1 MTPPARRGLDSTIHA
16 TFAWILERLPSGWG
30 DRVREAT
37 GNRFGIASQI
47 WVGLGGSVSLTLVA
61 SLLALGLMTIVNASN
76 REVADTYMPGMIAA
90 FDVARSSSELV
101 RASPRLIA
109 ADTPEDLALVDV
121 DVARE
126 ERFLRTRMGE
136 MAGAGLEGELQD
148 SIVRLASSLVESID
162 LIRESM
168 ARRMN
173 YRARVRGLERQVQE
187 VTLGTELLLV
197 TAIDDQGFF
206 METGFRE
213 LDEPPAPVSVRNAP
227 SELDQLRGL
236 LNYQATQNE
245 VSVLIQRALAQDDAG
260 LLQTNRERVTA
271 AMSDLE
277 DALGDLRPETAARL
291 NASFQALDDLYS
303 AANGIYTIRT
313 LELAELAE
321 SEEYLALN
329 EATTNGLLALVQPL
343 VENAETSTREAGD
356 RSAILLRIG
365 WWTILAV
372 NILAVLAAVFGG
384 WKFFGER
391 LLVRLRHLSDVMRRM
406 SRGELEAKLEI
417 EGNDEVTDMAG
428 ALEVFRQHAIEVQ
441 RLNLVEA
448 LATEVQQKNA
458 ELETTL
464 DELRRTQEQ
473 VVTQEKLA
481 SLGALTAGVAH
492 EIRNPLN
499 FVNNFAAL
507 SVELIDELREELGF
521 EKEKE
526 NGGGAEELATAADA
540 ELTEI
545 VNEILGDLQLN
556 ISKVREHG
564 DRANRIV
571 DGMLAHSRDEAGQIE
586 SVDVNLLVDEYTKL
600 AYHGMRGTDAT
611 FNVAITR
618 QLDPDA
624 GQVDGIARDLSRVVL
639 NLVTNACQATQ
650 LRANAD
656 GAGYSPTLLVST
668 EGLPESVRIKV
679 RDNGT
684 GIPES
689 IVRKIFDPFFTTKAG
704 TQGTGL
710 GLSIS
715 HEIVREHGG
724 RLVVDSEEGEFTE
737 FTLILPR
744 TKRESSARAPVEEG

>member
-1 MTPPARRGLDSTIHA
+1 MTPPVQEGLDTRIHSTFEWVLA
-16 TFAWILERLPSGWG
+16 KLPSRWG
-30 DRVREAT
+30 DKIRAAT

-47 WVGLGGSVSLTLVA
+47 WVGLGGGVTLTLVA
-61 SLLALGLMTIVNASN
+61 SLLALGLMTIVNASQ
-76 REVADTYMPGMIAA
+76 REVTGTYMPGMIAA

-109 ADTPEDLALVDV
+109 ADTPEDLELVDL

-126 ERFLRTRMGE
+126 EEFLRTRIGE
-136 MAGAGLEGELQD
+136 MTGAGLEGEQQD
-148 SIVRLASSLVESID
+148 SVVRLASTLVESID
-162 LIRESM
+162 LIRESV

-173 YRARVRGLERQVQE
+173 YRAQVSELEREVLE

-197 TAIDDQGFF
+197 IEIDDQEFF
-206 METGFRE
+206 METGLRE
-213 LDEPPAPVSVRNAP
+213 LTDQPAPISARNAP
-227 SELDQLRGL
+227 AELDQYRGL

-245 VSVLIQRALAQDDAG
+245 VSVLIQRALTQDDPG

-271 AMSDLE
+271 AMGDLE
-277 DALGDLRPETAARL
+277 DALDDLQPATTELFRP
-291 NASFQALDDLYS
+291 SFQALGDLYS
-303 AANGIYTIRT
+303 AADGIFTIRT

-329 EATTNGLLALVQPL
+329 EAITNDLLALVQPL
-343 VENAETSTREAGD
+343 VENAEISTQEAAD
-356 RSAILLRIG
+356 RSATLLQIG

-372 NILAVLAAVFGG
+372 NVLAVLAAVFGG

-417 EGNDEVTDMAG
+417 AGNDEVTDMAG

-448 LATEVQQKNA
+448 LATEVQDKNA
-458 ELETTL
+458 ELESTL

-473 VVTQEKLA
+473 VITQEKLA

-507 SVELIDELREELGF
+507 SVELIDELREELGL
-521 EKEKE
+521 EDESSS
-526 NGGGAEELATAADA
+526 NGDGSGPLTAAGDE

-545 VNEILGDLQLN
+545 VDEILGDLQLN
-556 ISKVREHG
+556 ISKVKEHG

-586 SVDVNLLVDEYTKL
+586 SIDINLLVEEYTKL

-611 FNVAITR
+611 FNVTITR
-618 QLDPDA
+618 ELDPDA
-624 GQVDGIARDLSRVVL
+624 GRVDGIARDLSRVIL
-639 NLVTNACQATQ
+639 NIVTNACQATQ
-650 LRANAD
+650 MRGKAE
-656 GAGYSPTLLVST
+656 GRGYSPTLLVST
-668 EGLPESVRIKV
+668 EGQGDAVRIRI

-684 GIPES
+684 GMPES
-689 IVRKIFDPFFTTKAG
+689 VVRKIFDPFFTTKSG

-715 HEIVREHGG
+715 HEIVREHEGQ
-724 RLVVDSEEGEFTE
+724 LAVDTKDGEYTE
-737 FTLILPR
+737 FSIVLPR
-744 TKRESSARAPVEEG
+744 AKAK

>member
-1 MTPPARRGLDSTIHA
+1 MTPPVQEGLDSRIHA
-16 TFAWILERLPSGWG
+16 TFEWILAKLPSRWG
-30 DRVREAT
+30 DKIREAT

-47 WVGLGGSVSLTLVA
+47 WVGLGGGVTLTLVA
-61 SLLALGLMTIVNASN
+61 SVLALGLMTIVNASQ
-76 REVADTYMPGMIAA
+76 RDVTGTYMPGMIAA
-90 FDVARSSSELV
+90 FDVAQSSSELV

-109 ADTPEDLALVDV
+109 ADTPEDLELVDL

-126 ERFLRTRMGE
+126 EEFLLTRIGQMT
-136 MAGAGLEGELQD
+136 GAGLDGALQD
-148 SIVRLASSLVESID
+148 SVVRLVSGLVESID
-162 LIRESM
+162 LIRESA
-168 ARRMN
+168 ARRMT
-173 YRARVRGLERQVQE
+173 YRAQVSELERE
-187 VTLGTELLLV
+187 VLEITLATELLLV
-197 TAIDDQGFF
+197 TEIDDQEFF
-206 METGFRE
+206 METGLRE
-213 LDEPPAPVSVRNAP
+213 LTDQPAPIPARNTPA
-227 SELDQLRGL
+227 EVDQYREL

-245 VSVLIQRALAQDDAG
+245 VSVLIQRALTQDDPG

-271 AMSDLE
+271 AMGDLE
-277 DALGDLRPETAARL
+277 AALGDLRPVTAAL
-291 NASFQALDDLYS
+291 FNPSFQALGDLYS

-329 EATTNGLLALVQPL
+329 EATTNDLAALVQPL
-343 VENAETSTREAGD
+343 VENAEISTREAAD
-356 RSAILLRIG
+356 RSAALLQIG

-372 NILAVLAAVFGG
+372 NVLAVLAAVFGG

-417 EGNDEVTDMAG
+417 AGNDEVTDMAG

-448 LATEVQQKNA
+448 LATEVQDKNA
-458 ELETTL
+458 ELESTL

-473 VVTQEKLA
+473 VITQEKLA

-507 SVELIDELREELGF
+507 SVELIDELREELGL
-521 EKEKE
+521 EEQSS
-526 NGGGAEELATAADA
+526 NGDGAGPLAAAGDEELS
-540 ELTEI
+540 EI
-545 VNEILGDLQLN
+545 VDEILGDLQLN
-556 ISKVREHG
+556 ISKVKEHG

-586 SVDVNLLVDEYTKL
+586 SIDINLLVEEYTKL

-611 FNVAITR
+611 FNVTINR
-618 QLDPDA
+618 ELDPDA
-624 GQVDGIARDLSRVVL
+624 GRVDGIARDLSRVIL
-639 NLVTNACQATQ
+639 NIVTNACQATQ
-650 LRANAD
+650 MRGKAE
-656 GAGYSPTLLVST
+656 GRGYSPTLLVST
-668 EGLPESVRIKV
+668 EGQGDAVRIRI

-684 GIPES
+684 GMPES
-689 IVRKIFDPFFTTKAG
+689 VVRKIFDPFFTTKSG

-715 HEIVREHGG
+715 HEIIREHNGQ
-724 RLVVDSEEGEFTE
+724 LAVDTREGEYTE
-737 FTLILPR
+737 FSIVLPR
-744 TKRESSARAPVEEG
+744 AKAK

>member
-1 MTPPARRGLDSTIHA
+1 MTPPIQEGLDSRIHS
-16 TFAWILERLPSGWG
+16 TFEWVLAKLPSGWG
-30 DRVREAT
+30 ARVRQAT

-47 WVGLGGSVSLTLVA
+47 WVGLGGGVSLTLVA
-61 SLLALGLMTIVNASN
+61 SVLALGLMTIVNASQRN
-76 REVADTYMPGMIAA
+76 VTGTYMPGMIAA
-90 FDVARSSSELV
+90 FDVAQSSSELV

-109 ADTPEDLALVDV
+109 ADTPEDLVLVDF

-126 ERFLRTRMGE
+126 EEFLLTRIGQMT
-136 MAGAGLEGELQD
+136 GAGLEGALQD
-148 SIVRLASSLVESID
+148 SVVRLVSGLVESID
-162 LIRESM
+162 LIRESA
-168 ARRMN
+168 ARRMT
-173 YRARVRGLERQVQE
+173 YRAQVSELEREVLE

-197 TAIDDQGFF
+197 TEIDDQEFF
-206 METGFRE
+206 METGLRE
-213 LDEPPAPVSVRNAP
+213 LTDQPAPISARNTP
-227 SELDQLRGL
+227 GELDQYRGL

-245 VSVLIQRALAQDDAG
+245 VSVLIQRALTQDDPG

-271 AMSDLE
+271 AMGDLE
-277 DALGDLRPETAARL
+277 AALGDLRPATAAL
-291 NASFQALDDLYS
+291 FNPSFQALGDLYS

-329 EATTNGLLALVQPL
+329 EVTTNDLAALVQPL
-343 VENAETSTREAGD
+343 VENAEISTREAAD
-356 RSAILLRIG
+356 RSAALLQIG

-372 NILAVLAAVFGG
+372 NVLAVLAAVFGG

-417 EGNDEVTDMAG
+417 AGNDEVTDMAG

-448 LATEVQQKNA
+448 LATEVQDKNA
-458 ELETTL
+458 ELESTL

-473 VVTQEKLA
+473 VITQEKLA

-507 SVELIDELREELGF
+507 SVELIDELREELGL
-521 EKEKE
+521 EEQSG
-526 NGGGAEELATAADA
+526 NGDGAGPLAAAGDEELN
-540 ELTEI
+540 EI
-545 VNEILGDLQLN
+545 VDEILGDLQLN
-556 ISKVREHG
+556 ISKVKEHG

-586 SVDVNLLVDEYTKL
+586 SIDINLLVEEYTKL

-611 FNVAITR
+611 FNVTINR
-618 QLDPDA
+618 EMDPDA
-624 GQVDGIARDLSRVVL
+624 GRVDGIARDLSRVIL
-639 NLVTNACQATQ
+639 NIVTNACQATQ
-650 LRANAD
+650 MRGKAE
-656 GAGYSPTLLVST
+656 GRGYSPTLRVST
-668 EGLPESVRIKV
+668 EGRGDTVCIKV

-684 GIPES
+684 GMPES
-689 IVRKIFDPFFTTKAG
+689 VVRKIFDPFFTTKSG

-715 HEIVREHGG
+715 HEIVREHEGQ
-724 RLVVDSEEGEFTE
+724 LAVDTEEGEFTE
-737 FTLILPR
+737 FTIVLPR
-744 TKRESSARAPVEEG
+744 VKGK

>member
-1 MTPPARRGLDSTIHA
+1 MTPPVQEGLDSRIHSIFEWVLA
-16 TFAWILERLPSGWG
+16 KLPSRWG
-30 DRVREAT
+30 VKLREAT

-47 WVGLGGSVSLTLVA
+47 WVGLGGGVSLTLVA
-61 SLLALGLMTIVNASN
+61 SLLALGLMTIVNASQ
-76 REVADTYMPGMIAA
+76 REVTGTYMPGMIAA

-109 ADTPEDLALVDV
+109 ADTPEDLALVEADV
-121 DVARE
+121 MRE
-126 ERFLRTRMGE
+126 EEFLLTRLGE
-136 MAGAGLEGELQD
+136 MTGAGIEGELQD
-148 SIVRLASSLVESID
+148 SVVRMASTLVESID
-162 LIRESM
+162 LIRESVS
-168 ARRMN
+168 RRMN
-173 YRARVRGLERQVQE
+173 YRAQVSDLEREVQE
-187 VTLGTELLLV
+187 ATLGAELLLV
-197 TAIDDQGFF
+197 AEIDDQEFF
-206 METGFRE
+206 MATGLRE
-213 LDEPPAPVSVRNAP
+213 LTDQPAPVSARNAP
-227 SELDQLRGL
+227 TELDHYRGL
-236 LNYQATQNE
+236 LGYQSTQNE
-245 VSVLIQRALAQDDAG
+245 VSLLIQRALTQDDPG

-271 AMSDLE
+271 AMSGLE
-277 DALGDLRPETAARL
+277 AALDELNPETAALFRP
-291 NASFQALDDLYS
+291 SFQALGDLYS
-303 AANGIYTIRT
+303 AANGIFTIRT

-329 EATTNGLLALVQPL
+329 EATTNDLNALVQPL
-343 VENAETSTREAGD
+343 VENAEVSTQEAAD
-356 RSAILLRIG
+356 RSATLLQIG

-372 NILAVLAAVFGG
+372 NVLAVLAAVFGG

-417 EGNDEVTDMAG
+417 AGNDEVTDMAG

-448 LATEVQQKNA
+448 LATEVQDKNA
-458 ELETTL
+458 ELESTL

-473 VVTQEKLA
+473 VITQEKLA

-507 SVELIDELREELGF
+507 SVELIDELREELGM
-521 EKEKE
+521 EGESG
-526 NGGGAEELATAADA
+526 NGDGARPLAAAGDE

-545 VNEILGDLQLN
+545 VDEILGDLQLN
-556 ISKVREHG
+556 ISKVKEHG

-586 SVDVNLLVDEYTKL
+586 SIDINLLVEEYTKL

-611 FNVAITR
+611 FNVTITR
-618 QLDPDA
+618 ELDPEA
-624 GQVDGIARDLSRVVL
+624 GRVDGIARDLSRVIL
-639 NLVTNACQATQ
+639 NIVTNACQATQ
-650 LRANAD
+650 MRGKAE
-656 GAGYSPTLLVST
+656 GRGYSPTLMVST
-668 EGLPESVRIKV
+668 EGRSDTVCIKV

-684 GIPES
+684 GMPES
-689 IVRKIFDPFFTTKAG
+689 VVRKIFDPFFTTKSG

-715 HEIVREHGG
+715 HEIVREHAGQ
-724 RLVVDSEEGEFTE
+724 LAVETEEGEFTE
-737 FTLILPR
+737 FTIILPR
-744 TKRESSARAPVEEG
+744 VKGR

>member
-1 MTPPARRGLDSTIHA
+1 MTPPVQEGLDSKIHS
-16 TFAWILERLPSGWG
+16 TFEWVLEKLPSGWG
-30 DRVREAT
+30 AKVREAT

-47 WVGLGGSVSLTLVA
+47 WVGLGGGVSLTLVA
-61 SLLALGLMTIVNASN
+61 SVLALGLMTIVNASQRN
-76 REVADTYMPGMIAA
+76 VTGTYMPGMIAA
-90 FDVARSSSELV
+90 FDVAQSSSELV

-109 ADTPEDLALVDV
+109 ADTPEDLELVDL

-126 ERFLRTRMGE
+126 EEFLLTRIGQMT
-136 MAGAGLEGELQD
+136 GAGLEGALQD
-148 SIVRLASSLVESID
+148 SVVRLVSGLVESID
-162 LIRESM
+162 LIRESA
-168 ARRMN
+168 ARRMT
-173 YRARVRGLERQVQE
+173 YRAQVSELERE
-187 VTLGTELLLV
+187 VLEITLGTELLLV
-197 TAIDDQGFF
+197 TEIDDQEFF
-206 METGFRE
+206 METGLRE
-213 LDEPPAPVSVRNAP
+213 LTDQPAPISARNTP
-227 SELDQLRGL
+227 DELDQYRGL

-245 VSVLIQRALAQDDAG
+245 VSVLIQRALTQDDPG

-271 AMSDLE
+271 AMGDLE
-277 DALGDLRPETAARL
+277 AALGDLRPATAAL
-291 NASFQALDDLYS
+291 FNPSFLALGDLYS

-329 EATTNGLLALVQPL
+329 EATTNDLAALVQPL
-343 VENAETSTREAGD
+343 VENAEISTQEAAD
-356 RSAILLRIG
+356 RSATLLQVG

-372 NILAVLAAVFGG
+372 NVLAVLAAVFGG

-417 EGNDEVTDMAG
+417 AGNDEVTDMAG

-448 LATEVQQKNA
+448 LATEVQDKNA
-458 ELETTL
+458 ELESTL

-473 VVTQEKLA
+473 VITQEKLA

-507 SVELIDELREELGF
+507 SVELIDELREELGM
-521 EKEKE
+521 EGESG
-526 NGGGAEELATAADA
+526 NGDGAGPLAAAGDE

-545 VNEILGDLQLN
+545 VDEILGDLQLN
-556 ISKVREHG
+556 ISKVKEHG

-586 SVDVNLLVDEYTKL
+586 SIDINLLVEEYTKL

-611 FNVAITR
+611 FNVTINR
-618 QLDPDA
+618 ELDPDA
-624 GQVDGIARDLSRVVL
+624 GRVDGIARDLSRVIL
-639 NLVTNACQATQ
+639 NIVTNACQATQ
-650 LRANAD
+650 MRGKAE
-656 GAGYSPTLLVST
+656 GRGYSPTLLVST
-668 EGLPESVRIKV
+668 EGRGDTVCIKV

-684 GIPES
+684 GMPES
-689 IVRKIFDPFFTTKAG
+689 VVRKIFDPFFTTKSG

-715 HEIVREHGG
+715 HEIVREHEGQ
-724 RLVVDSEEGEFTE
+724 LAVDTEEGEFTE
-737 FTLILPR
+737 FTIILPR
-744 TKRESSARAPVEEG
+744 VKGK

>member
-1 MTPPARRGLDSTIHA
+1 MTPPVQEGLDSRIHS
-16 TFAWILERLPSGWG
+16 TFEWVLAKLPSRWG
-30 DRVREAT
+30 VKLREAT

-47 WVGLGGSVSLTLVA
+47 WVGLGGGVSLTLVA
-61 SLLALGLMTIVNASN
+61 SLLALGLMTIVNASQ
-76 REVADTYMPGMIAA
+76 REVTGTYMPGMIAA

-109 ADTPEDLALVDV
+109 ADTPEDLALVEADV
-121 DVARE
+121 MRE
-126 ERFLRTRMGE
+126 EEFLLTRLGE
-136 MAGAGLEGELQD
+136 MTGTGMQGTLQD
-148 SIVRLASSLVESID
+148 SVVVLASNLVGSID
-162 LIRESM
+162 LIRESV
-168 ARRMN
+168 ARRLT
-173 YRARVRGLERQVQE
+173 YRARVGDLERE
-187 VTLGTELLLV
+187 VLELTLGAELLLV
-197 TAIDDQGFF
+197 AAIDDQDFF
-206 METGFRE
+206 MATGLRE
-213 LDEPPAPVSVRNAP
+213 LTDQPAPTSARNAP
-227 SELDQLRGL
+227 EQLDQYRGL
-236 LNYQATQNE
+236 LNYQTNQNE
-245 VSVLIQRALAQDDAG
+245 VALLIQRALTQDDPG

-271 AMSDLE
+271 AMGNLQSDL
-277 DALGDLRPETAARL
+277 DDLLPATATLLRPSFERL
-291 NASFQALDDLYS
+291 GELYS
-303 AANGIYTIRT
+303 AASGIYTIRT

-329 EATTNGLLALVQPL
+329 EATTNDLAALVQPL
-343 VENAETSTREAGD
+343 VENAEISTREAAD
-356 RSAILLRIG
+356 RSATLLQIG

-372 NILAVLAAVFGG
+372 NVLAVLAAVFGG

-417 EGNDEVTDMAG
+417 AGNDEVTDMAG

-448 LATEVQQKNA
+448 LATEVQDKNA
-458 ELETTL
+458 ELESTL

-473 VVTQEKLA
+473 VITQEKLA

-507 SVELIDELREELGF
+507 SVELIDELREELGM
-521 EKEKE
+521 EGESG
-526 NGGGAEELATAADA
+526 NGDGVGPLAAAGDE

-545 VNEILGDLQLN
+545 VDEILGDLQLN
-556 ISKVREHG
+556 ISKVKEHG

-586 SVDVNLLVDEYTKL
+586 SIDINLLVEEYTKL

-611 FNVAITR
+611 FNVTITR
-618 QLDPDA
+618 ELDPEA
-624 GQVDGIARDLSRVVL
+624 GRVDGIARDLSRVIL
-639 NLVTNACQATQ
+639 NIVTNACQATQ
-650 LRANAD
+650 MRGKAE
-656 GAGYSPTLLVST
+656 GRGYSPTLLVST
-668 EGLPESVRIKV
+668 EGRDDTVCIKV

-684 GIPES
+684 GMPES
-689 IVRKIFDPFFTTKAG
+689 VVRKIFDPFFTTKSG

-715 HEIVREHGG
+715 HEIVREHNGQ
-724 RLVVDSEEGEFTE
+724 LAVETEEGEFTE
-737 FTLILPR
+737 FTIILPR
-744 TKRESSARAPVEEG
+744 VKGK

>member
-1 MTPPARRGLDSTIHA
+1 MTPPVQEGLDSRIHS
-16 TFAWILERLPSGWG
+16 TFEWVLAKLPSRWG
-30 DRVREAT
+30 VKLREAT

-47 WVGLGGSVSLTLVA
+47 WVGLGGGVSLTLVA
-61 SLLALGLMTIVNASN
+61 SLLALGLMTIVNASQ
-76 REVADTYMPGMIAA
+76 REVTGTYMPGMIAA

-109 ADTPEDLALVDV
+109 ADTPEDLALVEADV
-121 DVARE
+121 MRE
-126 ERFLRTRMGE
+126 EEFLLTRLGE
-136 MAGAGLEGELQD
+136 MTGTGMQGTLQD
-148 SIVRLASSLVESID
+148 SVVVLASNLVGSID
-162 LIRESM
+162 LIRESV
-168 ARRMN
+168 ARRLT
-173 YRARVRGLERQVQE
+173 YRARVGDLERE
-187 VTLGTELLLV
+187 VLELTLGAELLLV
-197 TAIDDQGFF
+197 AAIDDQDFF
-206 METGFRE
+206 MATGLRE
-213 LDEPPAPVSVRNAP
+213 LTDQPAPTSARNAP
-227 SELDQLRGL
+227 EQLDQYRGL
-236 LNYQATQNE
+236 LNYQTNQNE
-245 VSVLIQRALAQDDAG
+245 VALLIQRALTQDDPG

-271 AMSDLE
+271 AMGNLQSDL
-277 DALGDLRPETAARL
+277 DDLLPATATLLRPSFERL
-291 NASFQALDDLYS
+291 GELYS
-303 AANGIYTIRT
+303 AASGIYTIRT

-329 EATTNGLLALVQPL
+329 EATTNDLAALVQPL
-343 VENAETSTREAGD
+343 VENAEISTREAAD
-356 RSAILLRIG
+356 RSATLLQIG

-372 NILAVLAAVFGG
+372 NVLAVLAAVFGG

-417 EGNDEVTDMAG
+417 AGNDEVTDMAG

-448 LATEVQQKNA
+448 LATEVQDKNA
-458 ELETTL
+458 ELESTL

-473 VVTQEKLA
+473 VITQEKLA

-507 SVELIDELREELGF
+507 SVELIDELREELGM
-521 EKEKE
+521 EGESG
-526 NGGGAEELATAADA
+526 NGDGVGPLAAAGDE

-545 VNEILGDLQLN
+545 VDEILGDLQLN
-556 ISKVREHG
+556 ISKVKEHG

-586 SVDVNLLVDEYTKL
+586 SIDINLLVEEYTKL

-611 FNVAITR
+611 FNVTITR
-618 QLDPDA
+618 ELDPEA
-624 GQVDGIARDLSRVVL
+624 GRVDGIARDLSRVIL
-639 NLVTNACQATQ
+639 NIVTNACQATQ
-650 LRANAD
+650 MRGKAE
-656 GAGYSPTLLVST
+656 GRGYSPTLLVST
-668 EGLPESVRIKV
+668 EGRDDTVCIKV

-684 GIPES
+684 GMPES
-689 IVRKIFDPFFTTKAG
+689 VVRKIFDPFFTTKSG

-715 HEIVREHGG
+715 HEIVRKHNGQLAVET
-724 RLVVDSEEGEFTE
+724 EEGEFTE
-737 FTLILPR
+737 FTIILPR
-744 TKRESSARAPVEEG
+744 VKGK

>member
-1 MTPPARRGLDSTIHA
+1 MNPPVQEGLDSRIHA
-16 TFAWILERLPSGWG
+16 TFEWILAKLPSRLG
-30 DRVREAT
+30 DRIREAT
-37 GNRFGIASQI
+37 GDRFGIASQI
-47 WVGLGGSVSLTLVA
+47 WVGLGGGVTLTLVA
-61 SLLALGLMTIVNASN
+61 SVLALGLMTIVNASQRN
-76 REVADTYMPGMIAA
+76 VTGTYMPGMIAA
-90 FDVARSSSELV
+90 FDVAQSSSELV

-109 ADTPEDLALVDV
+109 ADTPEDLELVDL

-126 ERFLRTRMGE
+126 EEFLLTRIRQMT
-136 MAGAGLEGELQD
+136 GAGLEGELQD
-148 SIVRLASSLVESID
+148 SVVRLVSGLVESID
-162 LIRESM
+162 LIRESA
-168 ARRMN
+168 ARRMT
-173 YRARVRGLERQVQE
+173 YRAQVSELEREVLE

-197 TAIDDQGFF
+197 TEIDDQEFF
-206 METGFRE
+206 METGLRE
-213 LDEPPAPVSVRNAP
+213 LTDQPAPISARNTP
-227 SELDQLRGL
+227 GELDQYRGL

-245 VSVLIQRALAQDDAG
+245 VSVLIQRALTQDDPG

-271 AMSDLE
+271 AMGDLE
-277 DALGDLRPETAARL
+277 AALGDLRPVTGAL
-291 NASFQALDDLYS
+291 FNPSFQALGDLYS

-329 EATTNGLLALVQPL
+329 EATTNDLAALVQPL
-343 VENAETSTREAGD
+343 VENAEISTQEAAD
-356 RSAILLRIG
+356 RSATLLQVG

-372 NILAVLAAVFGG
+372 NVLAVLAAVFGG

-417 EGNDEVTDMAG
+417 AGNDEVTDMAG

-448 LATEVQQKNA
+448 LATEVQDKNA
-458 ELETTL
+458 ELESTL

-473 VVTQEKLA
+473 VITQEKLA

-507 SVELIDELREELGF
+507 SVELIDELREELGL
-521 EKEKE
+521 EEQSS
-526 NGGGAEELATAADA
+526 NGDGAGPLAAAGDDELS
-540 ELTEI
+540 EI
-545 VNEILGDLQLN
+545 VDEILGDLQLN
-556 ISKVREHG
+556 ISKVKEHG

-586 SVDVNLLVDEYTKL
+586 SIDINLLVEEYTKL

-611 FNVAITR
+611 FNVTINR
-618 QLDPDA
+618 ELDPGA
-624 GQVDGIARDLSRVVL
+624 GRVEGIARDLSRVIL
-639 NLVTNACQATQ
+639 NIVTNACQATQ
-650 LRANAD
+650 MRGKAE
-656 GAGYSPTLLVST
+656 GRGYSPTLLVST
-668 EGLPESVRIKV
+668 ENQGDAVRIRI

-684 GIPES
+684 GMPES
-689 IVRKIFDPFFTTKAG
+689 VVRKIFDPFFTTKSG

-715 HEIVREHGG
+715 HEIVREHEGQ
-724 RLVVDSEEGEFTE
+724 LAVDTREGEYTE
-737 FTLILPR
+737 FGIVLPR
-744 TKRESSARAPVEEG
+744 AKAR

>member
-1 MTPPARRGLDSTIHA
+1 MTPPIQEGLDSRIHS
-16 TFAWILERLPSGWG
+16 TFEWVLAKLPSGWG
-30 DRVREAT
+30 ARVRQAT

-47 WVGLGGSVSLTLVA
+47 WVGLGGGVSLTLVA
-61 SLLALGLMTIVNASN
+61 SVLALGLMTIVNASQ
-76 REVADTYMPGMIAA
+76 REVTGTYMPGMIAA

-109 ADTPEDLALVDV
+109 ADTPEDLALVEADV
-121 DVARE
+121 MRE
-126 ERFLRTRMGE
+126 EEFLLTRLGE
-136 MAGAGLEGELQD
+136 MTGTGMQGALQD
-148 SIVRLASSLVESID
+148 SVVVLASNLVGSID
-162 LIRESM
+162 LIRESV
-168 ARRMN
+168 ARRLT
-173 YRARVRGLERQVQE
+173 YRARVGDLERE
-187 VTLGTELLLV
+187 VLELTLGAELLLV
-197 TAIDDQGFF
+197 AAIDDQDFF
-206 METGFRE
+206 MATGLRE
-213 LDEPPAPVSVRNAP
+213 LTDQPAPTSARNAP
-227 SELDQLRGL
+227 EQLDQYRGL
-236 LNYQATQNE
+236 LNYQTNQNE
-245 VSVLIQRALAQDDAG
+245 VALLIQRALTQDDPG

-271 AMSDLE
+271 AMGNLQSDL
-277 DALGDLRPETAARL
+277 DDLLPATAALLRPSFERL
-291 NASFQALDDLYS
+291 GELYS
-303 AANGIYTIRT
+303 AASGIYTIRT

-329 EATTNGLLALVQPL
+329 EATTNDLAALVQPL
-343 VENAETSTREAGD
+343 VENAEISTREAAD
-356 RSAILLRIG
+356 RSATLLQIG

-372 NILAVLAAVFGG
+372 NVLAVLAAVFGG

-417 EGNDEVTDMAG
+417 AGNDEVTDMAG

-448 LATEVQQKNA
+448 LATEVQDKNA
-458 ELETTL
+458 ELESTL

-473 VVTQEKLA
+473 VITQEKLA

-507 SVELIDELREELGF
+507 SVELIDELREELGM
-521 EKEKE
+521 EGESG
-526 NGGGAEELATAADA
+526 NGDGVGPLAAAGDE

-545 VNEILGDLQLN
+545 VDEILGDLQLN
-556 ISKVREHG
+556 ISKVKEHG

-586 SVDVNLLVDEYTKL
+586 SIDINLLVEEYTKL

-611 FNVAITR
+611 FNVTITR
-618 QLDPDA
+618 ELDPEA
-624 GQVDGIARDLSRVVL
+624 GRVDGIARDLSRVIL
-639 NLVTNACQATQ
+639 NIVTNACQATQ
-650 LRANAD
+650 MRGKAE
-656 GAGYSPTLLVST
+656 GRGYSPTLLVST
-668 EGLPESVRIKV
+668 EGRGDTVCIKV

-684 GIPES
+684 GMPES
-689 IVRKIFDPFFTTKAG
+689 VVRKIFDPFFTTKSG

-715 HEIVREHGG
+715 HEIVREHEGQ
-724 RLVVDSEEGEFTE
+724 LAVDTEEGEFTE
-737 FTLILPR
+737 FTIVLPR
-744 TKRESSARAPVEEG
+744 VKGK

>member
-1 MTPPARRGLDSTIHA
+1 MTPPIQEGLDSRIHS
-16 TFAWILERLPSGWG
+16 TFEWVLAKLPSGWG
-30 DRVREAT
+30 AKVRQAT

-47 WVGLGGSVSLTLVA
+47 WVGLGGGVSLTLVA
-61 SLLALGLMTIVNASN
+61 SVLALGLMTIVNASQRN
-76 REVADTYMPGMIAA
+76 VTGTYMPGMIAA
-90 FDVARSSSELV
+90 FDVAQSSSELV

-109 ADTPEDLALVDV
+109 ADTPEDLVLVDF

-126 ERFLRTRMGE
+126 EEFLLTRIGQMT
-136 MAGAGLEGELQD
+136 GAGLEGALQD
-148 SIVRLASSLVESID
+148 SVVRLVSGLVESID
-162 LIRESM
+162 LIRESA
-168 ARRMN
+168 ARRMT
-173 YRARVRGLERQVQE
+173 YRAQVSELEREVLE

-197 TAIDDQGFF
+197 TEIDDQEFF
-206 METGFRE
+206 METGLRE
-213 LDEPPAPVSVRNAP
+213 LTDQPAPISARNTP
-227 SELDQLRGL
+227 GELDQYRGL

-245 VSVLIQRALAQDDAG
+245 VSVLIQRALTQDDPG

-271 AMSDLE
+271 AMGDLE
-277 DALGDLRPETAARL
+277 AALGDLRPATAAL
-291 NASFQALDDLYS
+291 FNPSFQALGDLYS

-329 EATTNGLLALVQPL
+329 EVTTNDLAALVQPL
-343 VENAETSTREAGD
+343 VENAEISTREAAD
-356 RSAILLRIG
+356 RSAALLQIG

-372 NILAVLAAVFGG
+372 NVLAVLAAVFGG

-417 EGNDEVTDMAG
+417 AGNDEVTDMAG

-448 LATEVQQKNA
+448 LATEVQDKNA
-458 ELETTL
+458 ELESTL

-473 VVTQEKLA
+473 VITQEKLA

-507 SVELIDELREELGF
+507 SVELIDELREELGL
-521 EKEKE
+521 EEQSG
-526 NGGGAEELATAADA
+526 NGDGAGPLAAAGDEELN
-540 ELTEI
+540 EI
-545 VNEILGDLQLN
+545 VDEILGDLQLN
-556 ISKVREHG
+556 ISKVKEHG

-586 SVDVNLLVDEYTKL
+586 SIDINLLVEEYTKL

-611 FNVAITR
+611 FNVTINR
-618 QLDPDA
+618 EMDPDA
-624 GQVDGIARDLSRVVL
+624 GRVDGIARDLSRVIL
-639 NLVTNACQATQ
+639 NIVTNACQATQ
-650 LRANAD
+650 MRGKAE
-656 GAGYSPTLLVST
+656 GRGYSPTLRVST
-668 EGLPESVRIKV
+668 EGRGDTVCIKV

-684 GIPES
+684 GMPES
-689 IVRKIFDPFFTTKAG
+689 VVRKIFDPFFTTKSG

-715 HEIVREHGG
+715 HEIVREHEGQ
-724 RLVVDSEEGEFTE
+724 LAVDTEEGEFTE
-737 FTLILPR
+737 FTIVLPR
-744 TKRESSARAPVEEG
+744 VKGK

>member
-1 MTPPARRGLDSTIHA
+1 MNPPVQEGLDSRIHA
-16 TFAWILERLPSGWG
+16 TFEWILAKLPSRLG
-30 DRVREAT
+30 DRIREAT
-37 GNRFGIASQI
+37 GDRFGIASQI
-47 WVGLGGSVSLTLVA
+47 WVGLGGGVTLTLVA
-61 SLLALGLMTIVNASN
+61 SVLALGLMTIVNASQRN
-76 REVADTYMPGMIAA
+76 VTGTYMPGMIAA
-90 FDVARSSSELV
+90 FDVAQSSSELV

-109 ADTPEDLALVDV
+109 ADTPEDLELVDL

-126 ERFLRTRMGE
+126 EEFLLTRIRQMT
-136 MAGAGLEGELQD
+136 GAGLEGELQD
-148 SIVRLASSLVESID
+148 SVVRLVSGLVESID
-162 LIRESM
+162 LIRESA
-168 ARRMN
+168 ARRMT
-173 YRARVRGLERQVQE
+173 YRAQVSELEREVLE

-197 TAIDDQGFF
+197 TEIDDQEFF
-206 METGFRE
+206 METGLRE
-213 LDEPPAPVSVRNAP
+213 LTDQPAPISARNTP
-227 SELDQLRGL
+227 GELDQYRGL

-245 VSVLIQRALAQDDAG
+245 VSVLIQRALTQDDPG

-271 AMSDLE
+271 AMGDLE
-277 DALGDLRPETAARL
+277 AALGDLRPVTAAL
-291 NASFQALDDLYS
+291 FNPSFETLGELYS

-329 EATTNGLLALVQPL
+329 EATTSDLAALVQPL
-343 VENAETSTREAGD
+343 VENAEISTQEAAD
-356 RSAILLRIG
+356 RSATLLQVG

-372 NILAVLAAVFGG
+372 NVLAVLAAVFGG

-417 EGNDEVTDMAG
+417 AGNDEVTDMAG

-448 LATEVQQKNA
+448 LATEVQDKNA
-458 ELETTL
+458 ELESTL

-473 VVTQEKLA
+473 VITQEKLA

-507 SVELIDELREELGF
+507 SVELIDELREELGL
-521 EKEKE
+521 EEQSS
-526 NGGGAEELATAADA
+526 NGDGAGPLAAAGDDELS
-540 ELTEI
+540 EI
-545 VNEILGDLQLN
+545 VDEILGDLQLN
-556 ISKVREHG
+556 ISKVKEHG

-586 SVDVNLLVDEYTKL
+586 SIDINLLVEEYTKL

-611 FNVAITR
+611 FNVTINR
-618 QLDPDA
+618 ELDPDA
-624 GQVDGIARDLSRVVL
+624 GRVEGIARDLSRVIL
-639 NLVTNACQATQ
+639 NIVTNACQATQ
-650 LRANAD
+650 MRGKAED
-656 GAGYSPTLLVST
+656 RGYSPTLLVST
-668 EGLPESVRIKV
+668 ENQGDAVRIRI

-684 GIPES
+684 GMPES
-689 IVRKIFDPFFTTKAG
+689 VVRKIFDPFFTTKSG

-715 HEIVREHGG
+715 HEIVREHEGQ
-724 RLVVDSEEGEFTE
+724 LAVDTREGEYTE
-737 FTLILPR
+737 FGIVLPR
-744 TKRESSARAPVEEG
+744 AKAK

>member
-1 MTPPARRGLDSTIHA
+1 MTPPVQEGLDSRIHS
-16 TFAWILERLPSGWG
+16 TFEWVLAKLPSRWG
-30 DRVREAT
+30 VKLREAT

-47 WVGLGGSVSLTLVA
+47 WVGLGGGVSLTLVA
-61 SLLALGLMTIVNASN
+61 SLLALGLMTIVNASQ
-76 REVADTYMPGMIAA
+76 REVTGTYMPGMIAA

-109 ADTPEDLALVDV
+109 ADTPEDLALVEADV
-121 DVARE
+121 MRE
-126 ERFLRTRMGE
+126 EEFLLTRLGE
-136 MAGAGLEGELQD
+136 MTGTGMQGALQD
-148 SIVRLASSLVESID
+148 SVVVLASNLVGSID
-162 LIRESM
+162 LIRESV
-168 ARRMN
+168 ARRLT
-173 YRARVRGLERQVQE
+173 YRARVGDLERE
-187 VTLGTELLLV
+187 VLELTLGAELLLV
-197 TAIDDQGFF
+197 AAIDDQDFF
-206 METGFRE
+206 MATGLRE
-213 LDEPPAPVSVRNAP
+213 LTDQPAPTSARNAP
-227 SELDQLRGL
+227 EQLDQYRGL
-236 LNYQATQNE
+236 LNYQTNQNE
-245 VSVLIQRALAQDDAG
+245 VALLIQRALTQDDPG

-271 AMSDLE
+271 AMGNLQSDL
-277 DALGDLRPETAARL
+277 DDLLPTTAALLRPSFERL
-291 NASFQALDDLYS
+291 GDLYS
-303 AANGIYTIRT
+303 AASGIYTIRT

-329 EATTNGLLALVQPL
+329 EATTNDLAALVQPL
-343 VENAETSTREAGD
+343 VENAEISTREAAD
-356 RSAILLRIG
+356 RSATLLQIG

-372 NILAVLAAVFGG
+372 NVLAVLAAVFGG

-417 EGNDEVTDMAG
+417 AGNDEVTDMAG

-448 LATEVQQKNA
+448 LATEVQDKNA
-458 ELETTL
+458 ELESTL

-473 VVTQEKLA
+473 VITQEKLA

-507 SVELIDELREELGF
+507 SVELIDELREELGM
-521 EKEKE
+521 EGESG
-526 NGGGAEELATAADA
+526 NGDGAGPLAAAGDE

-545 VNEILGDLQLN
+545 VDEILGDLQLN
-556 ISKVREHG
+556 ISKVKEHG

-586 SVDVNLLVDEYTKL
+586 SIDINLLVEEYTKL

-611 FNVAITR
+611 FNVTITR
-618 QLDPDA
+618 ELDPEA
-624 GQVDGIARDLSRVVL
+624 GRVDGIARDLSRVIL
-639 NLVTNACQATQ
+639 NIVTNACQATQ
-650 LRANAD
+650 MRGKAE
-656 GAGYSPTLLVST
+656 GRGYSPTLLVST
-668 EGLPESVRIKV
+668 EGRDDTVCIKV

-684 GIPES
+684 GMPES
-689 IVRKIFDPFFTTKAG
+689 VVRKIFDPFFTTKSG

-715 HEIVREHGG
+715 HEIVREHNGQ
-724 RLVVDSEEGEFTE
+724 LAVDTEEGEFTE
-737 FTLILPR
+737 FTIILPR
-744 TKRESSARAPVEEG
+744 VKGK

>member
-1 MTPPARRGLDSTIHA
+1 MTPPVQEGLDSRIHA
-16 TFAWILERLPSGWG
+16 TFEWILAKLPSRWG
-30 DRVREAT
+30 DKIREAT

-47 WVGLGGSVSLTLVA
+47 WVGLGGGVTLTLVA
-61 SLLALGLMTIVNASN
+61 SVLALGLMTIVNASQ
-76 REVADTYMPGMIAA
+76 RDVTGTYMPGMIAA
-90 FDVARSSSELV
+90 FDVAQSSSELV

-109 ADTPEDLALVDV
+109 ADTPEDLELVDL

-126 ERFLRTRMGE
+126 EEFLLTRIGQMT
-136 MAGAGLEGELQD
+136 GAGLDGALQD
-148 SIVRLASSLVESID
+148 SVVRLVSGLVESID
-162 LIRESM
+162 LIRESA
-168 ARRMN
+168 ARRMT
-173 YRARVRGLERQVQE
+173 YRAQVSELERE
-187 VTLGTELLLV
+187 VLESTLATELLLV
-197 TAIDDQGFF
+197 TEIDDQEFF
-206 METGFRE
+206 METGLRE
-213 LDEPPAPVSVRNAP
+213 LTDQPAPIPARNTPA
-227 SELDQLRGL
+227 EVDQYREL

-245 VSVLIQRALAQDDAG
+245 VSVLIQRALTQDDPG

-271 AMSDLE
+271 AMGDLE
-277 DALGDLRPETAARL
+277 AALGDLRPVTAAL
-291 NASFQALDDLYS
+291 FNPSFQALGDLYS

-329 EATTNGLLALVQPL
+329 EATTNDLAALVQPL
-343 VENAETSTREAGD
+343 VENAEISTRVAAD
-356 RSAILLRIG
+356 RSAALLQIG

-372 NILAVLAAVFGG
+372 NVLAVLAAVFGG

-417 EGNDEVTDMAG
+417 AGNDEVTDMAG

-448 LATEVQQKNA
+448 LATEVQDKNA
-458 ELETTL
+458 ELESTL

-473 VVTQEKLA
+473 VITQEKLA

-507 SVELIDELREELGF
+507 SVELIDELREELGL
-521 EKEKE
+521 EEQSS
-526 NGGGAEELATAADA
+526 NGDGAGPLAAAGDEELS
-540 ELTEI
+540 EI
-545 VNEILGDLQLN
+545 VDEILGDLQLN
-556 ISKVREHG
+556 ISKVKEHG

-586 SVDVNLLVDEYTKL
+586 SIDINLLVEEYTKL

-611 FNVAITR
+611 FNVTINR
-618 QLDPDA
+618 ELDPDA
-624 GQVDGIARDLSRVVL
+624 GRVDGIARDLSRVIL
-639 NLVTNACQATQ
+639 NIVTNACQATQ
-650 LRANAD
+650 MRGKAE
-656 GAGYSPTLLVST
+656 GRGYSPTLLVST
-668 EGLPESVRIKV
+668 EGQGDAVRIRI

-684 GIPES
+684 GMPES
-689 IVRKIFDPFFTTKAG
+689 VVRKIFDPFFTTKSG

-715 HEIVREHGG
+715 HEIIREHNGQ
-724 RLVVDSEEGEFTE
+724 LAVDTREGEYTE
-737 FTLILPR
+737 FSIVLPR
-744 TKRESSARAPVEEG
+744 AKAK

>member
-1 MTPPARRGLDSTIHA
+1 MTPPVQEGLDSRIHS
-16 TFAWILERLPSGWG
+16 TFEWVLAKLPSRWG
-30 DRVREAT
+30 ARVRKAT

-47 WVGLGGSVSLTLVA
+47 WVGLGGGVTLTLVA
-61 SLLALGLMTIVNASN
+61 SVLALGLMTIVNASQ
-76 REVADTYMPGMIAA
+76 RDVTGTYMPGMIAA
-90 FDVARSSSELV
+90 FDVAQSSSELV

-109 ADTPEDLALVDV
+109 ADTPEDLALVETDV
-121 DVARE
+121 MRE
-126 ERFLRTRMGE
+126 EEFLRTRLGE
-136 MAGAGLEGELQD
+136 MTGTGMQGALQD
-148 SIVRLASSLVESID
+148 SVVVLASNLVESID
-162 LIRESM
+162 LIRESV
-168 ARRMN
+168 ARRLT
-173 YRARVRGLERQVQE
+173 YRARVGDLERE
-187 VTLGTELLLV
+187 VLELTLGAELLLV
-197 TAIDDQGFF
+197 AAIDDQDFF
-206 METGFRE
+206 MATGLRE
-213 LDEPPAPVSVRNAP
+213 LTDQPAPTSARNAP
-227 SELDQLRGL
+227 EQLDQYRGL
-236 LNYQATQNE
+236 LNYQTNQNA
-245 VSVLIQRALAQDDAG
+245 VSLLIQRALTQDDPG

-271 AMSDLE
+271 AMGNLQSDL
-277 DALGDLRPETAARL
+277 DDLLPATAALLRPSFERL
-291 NASFQALDDLYS
+291 GDLYS

-329 EATTNGLLALVQPL
+329 EATTNDLNALVQPL
-343 VENAETSTREAGD
+343 VENAEISTREAAD
-356 RSAILLRIG
+356 RSATLLQIG

-372 NILAVLAAVFGG
+372 NVLAVLAAVFGG

-417 EGNDEVTDMAG
+417 AGNDEVTDMAG

-448 LATEVQQKNA
+448 LATEVQDKNA
-458 ELETTL
+458 ELESTL

-473 VVTQEKLA
+473 VITQEKLA

-507 SVELIDELREELGF
+507 SVELIDELREELGM
-521 EKEKE
+521 EGESG
-526 NGGGAEELATAADA
+526 NGDGAGPLAAAGDE

-545 VNEILGDLQLN
+545 VDEILGDLQLN
-556 ISKVREHG
+556 ISKVKEHG

-586 SVDVNLLVDEYTKL
+586 SIDINLLVDEYTKL

-611 FNVAITR
+611 FNVTITR
-618 QLDPDA
+618 ELDPEA
-624 GQVDGIARDLSRVVL
+624 GRVDGIARDLSRVIL
-639 NLVTNACQATQ
+639 NIVTNACQATQ
-650 LRANAD
+650 MRGKAE
-656 GAGYSPTLLVST
+656 GRGYSPTLLVST
-668 EGLPESVRIKV
+668 EGRSDTVCIKV

-684 GIPES
+684 GMPES
-689 IVRKIFDPFFTTKAG
+689 VVRKIFDPFFTTKSG

-715 HEIVREHGG
+715 HEIVREHEGQ
-724 RLVVDSEEGEFTE
+724 LAVDTEEGEFTE
-737 FTLILPR
+737 FTIILPR
-744 TKRESSARAPVEEG
+744 VKGK

>member
-1 MTPPARRGLDSTIHA
+1 MTPPVREGLDSRIHS
-16 TFAWILERLPSGWG
+16 TFEWVLARLPSGWG
-30 DRVREAT
+30 DKVRSAT
-37 GNRFGIASQI
+37 GNRFGIAGQI
-47 WVGLGGSVSLTLVA
+47 WVGLGGGVTLTLVA
-61 SLLALGLMTIVNASN
+61 SVLALGLMTIVNASQRN
-76 REVADTYMPGMIAA
+76 VTGTYMPGMIAA

-109 ADTPEDLALVDV
+109 ADTPEDLELVDL

-126 ERFLRTRMGE
+126 EEFLRTRMGQ
-136 MAGAGLEGELQD
+136 MTGAGLEGELQD
-148 SIVRLASSLVESID
+148 SVVRLASTLVETLD
-162 LIRESM
+162 LIRESVF
-168 ARRMN
+168 RRMR
-173 YRARVRGLERQVQE
+173 YRTQVRDLERQLQE
-187 VTLGTELLLV
+187 VTLAAELLLA
-197 TAIDDQGFF
+197 TEIDDQAFF
-206 METGFRE
+206 MATGLRE
-213 LDEPPAPVSVRNAP
+213 LTDQPAPTAARTAP
-227 SELDQLRGL
+227 SELDHFSGL
-236 LNYQATQNE
+236 MTYQATQNV
-245 VSVLIQRALAQDDAG
+245 VSVLIQRALTQDDPG

-271 AMSDLE
+271 AMSGLQA
-277 DALGDLRPETAARL
+277 ALGDLRPETGAL
-291 NASFQALDDLYS
+291 FNPSFEALGDLYS
-303 AANGIYTIRT
+303 AANGIYTLRT

-329 EATTNGLLALVQPL
+329 EATTNDLLALVQPL
-343 VENAETSTREAGD
+343 VENAEISTREAAD
-356 RSAILLRIG
+356 RSATLLRVG

-372 NILAVLAAVFGG
+372 NVLAVLAAVFGG

-417 EGNDEVTDMAG
+417 AGNDEVTDMAG

-448 LATEVQQKNA
+448 LAAEVQDKNA
-458 ELETTL
+458 ELESTL

-473 VVTQEKLA
+473 VITQEKLA

-507 SVELIDELREELGF
+507 SVELIDELREELGL
-521 EKEKE
+521 EAGSGNGDGTQALITPE
-526 NGGGAEELATAADA
+526 NEEQS
-540 ELTEI
+540 EI
-545 VNEILGDLQLN
+545 VDEILGDLQLN
-556 ISKVREHG
+556 IAKVKEHG

-586 SVDVNLLVDEYTKL
+586 SIDINLLVEEYTKL

-611 FNVAITR
+611 FNVTITR
-618 QLDPDA
+618 RMDPDA
-624 GQVDGIARDLSRVVL
+624 GRVDGIARDLSRVIL
-639 NLVTNACQATQ
+639 NIVTNACQATQ
-650 LRANAD
+650 MRGNAE
-656 GAGYSPTLLVST
+656 GRGYSPTLLVST
-668 EGLPESVRIKV
+668 EGRGDTVRIKV

-689 IVRKIFDPFFTTKAG
+689 VVRRIFDPFFTTKSG

-715 HEIVREHGG
+715 HEIVREHEG
-724 RLVVDSEEGEFTE
+724 RFVVDTQEGEFTE
-737 FTLILPR
+737 FTIVLPR
-744 TKRESSARAPVEEG
+744 VEAR

>member
-1 MTPPARRGLDSTIHA
+1 MTPPVQEGLDSRIHS
-16 TFAWILERLPSGWG
+16 TFEWVLAKLPSRWG
-30 DRVREAT
+30 TRVREAT

-47 WVGLGGSVSLTLVA
+47 WVGLGGGVSLTLVA
-61 SLLALGLMTIVNASN
+61 SLLALGLMTIVNASQ
-76 REVADTYMPGMIAA
+76 REVTGTHVPGMIAA

-109 ADTPEDLALVDV
+109 ADTPEDLALVDF
-121 DVARE
+121 DVVRE
-126 ERFLRTRMGE
+126 EELLLTRLGE
-136 MAGAGLEGELQD
+136 MTGAGLEGALQD
-148 SIVRLASSLVESID
+148 SVVRLASILVESID
-162 LIRESM
+162 LIRGSVS
-168 ARRMN
+168 RRMG
-173 YRARVRGLERQVQE
+173 YRSQVSDLEREVQE
-187 VTLGTELLLV
+187 VTLGAELLLV
-197 TAIDDQGFF
+197 AEIDDQEFF
-206 METGFRE
+206 MATGLRE
-213 LDEPPAPVSVRNAP
+213 LTDQPAPVSARNAP
-227 SELDQLRGL
+227 SELDHYRGL
-236 LNYQATQNE
+236 LEYQSTQNE
-245 VSVLIQRALAQDDAG
+245 VSLLIQRGLTQDDPG

-271 AMSDLE
+271 AMSGLGA
-277 DALGDLRPETAARL
+277 ALDELNPETAALFRP
-291 NASFQALDDLYS
+291 SFQALGDLYS
-303 AANGIYTIRT
+303 AANGIFTIRT

-329 EATTNGLLALVQPL
+329 EATTNDLNALVQPL
-343 VENAETSTREAGD
+343 VENAEISTQEAAD
-356 RSAILLRIG
+356 RSATILQIG

-372 NILAVLAAVFGG
+372 NVLAVLAAVFGG

-417 EGNDEVTDMAG
+417 AGNDEVTDMAG

-448 LATEVQQKNA
+448 LATEVQDKNA
-458 ELETTL
+458 ELESTL

-473 VVTQEKLA
+473 VITQEKLA

-507 SVELIDELREELGF
+507 SVELIDELREELGM
-521 EKEKE
+521 EGESG
-526 NGGGAEELATAADA
+526 NGDGAGPLAAAGDE

-545 VNEILGDLQLN
+545 VDEILGDLQLN
-556 ISKVREHG
+556 ISKVKEHG

-586 SVDVNLLVDEYTKL
+586 SIDINLLVEEYTKL

-611 FNVAITR
+611 FNVTITR
-618 QLDPDA
+618 ELDPES
-624 GQVDGIARDLSRVVL
+624 GRVDGIARDLSRVIL
-639 NLVTNACQATQ
+639 NIVTNACQATQ
-650 LRANAD
+650 MRGKAE
-656 GAGYSPTLLVST
+656 GRGYSPTLLVST
-668 EGLPESVRIKV
+668 EGRSDTVCIKV

-684 GIPES
+684 GMPES
-689 IVRKIFDPFFTTKAG
+689 VVRKIFDPFFTTKSG

-715 HEIVREHGG
+715 HEIVREHEGQ
-724 RLVVDSEEGEFTE
+724 LAVETEEGEFTE
-737 FTLILPR
+737 FTIILPR
-744 TKRESSARAPVEEG
+744 MKGK

>member
-1 MTPPARRGLDSTIHA
+1 MTPPVQEGLDSRIHS
-16 TFAWILERLPSGWG
+16 TFEWVLAKLPSGWG
-30 DRVREAT
+30 TRVRKAT

-47 WVGLGGSVSLTLVA
+47 WVGLGGGVTLTLVA
-61 SLLALGLMTIVNASN
+61 SVLALGLMTIVNASQ
-76 REVADTYMPGMIAA
+76 RDVTGTYMPGMIAA
-90 FDVARSSSELV
+90 FDVAQSSSELV

-109 ADTPEDLALVDV
+109 ADTPEDLALVETDV
-121 DVARE
+121 MRE
-126 ERFLRTRMGE
+126 EEFLRTRLGE
-136 MAGAGLEGELQD
+136 MTGTGMQGALQD
-148 SIVRLASSLVESID
+148 SVVVLASNLVESID
-162 LIRESM
+162 LIRESV
-168 ARRMN
+168 ARRLT
-173 YRARVRGLERQVQE
+173 YRARVGDLERE
-187 VTLGTELLLV
+187 VLELTLGAELLLV
-197 TAIDDQGFF
+197 AAIDDQDFF
-206 METGFRE
+206 MATGLRE
-213 LDEPPAPVSVRNAP
+213 LTDQPAPTSARNAP
-227 SELDQLRGL
+227 EQLDQYRGL
-236 LNYQATQNE
+236 LNYQTNQNA
-245 VSVLIQRALAQDDAG
+245 VSLLIQRALTQDDPG

-271 AMSDLE
+271 AMGNLQSDL
-277 DALGDLRPETAARL
+277 DDLLPATAALLRPSFERL
-291 NASFQALDDLYS
+291 GDLYS

-329 EATTNGLLALVQPL
+329 EATTNDLNALVQPL
-343 VENAETSTREAGD
+343 VENAEISTREAAD
-356 RSAILLRIG
+356 RSATLLQIG

-372 NILAVLAAVFGG
+372 NVLAVLAAVFGG

-417 EGNDEVTDMAG
+417 AGNDEVTDMAG

-448 LATEVQQKNA
+448 LATEVQDKNA
-458 ELETTL
+458 ELESTL

-473 VVTQEKLA
+473 VITQEKLA

-507 SVELIDELREELGF
+507 SVELIDELREELGM
-521 EKEKE
+521 EGESG
-526 NGGGAEELATAADA
+526 NGDGAGPLAAAGDE

-545 VNEILGDLQLN
+545 VDEILGDLQLN
-556 ISKVREHG
+556 ISKVKEHG

-586 SVDVNLLVDEYTKL
+586 SIDINLLVEEYTKL

-611 FNVAITR
+611 FNVTITR
-618 QLDPDA
+618 ELDPEA
-624 GQVDGIARDLSRVVL
+624 GRVDGIARDLSRVIL
-639 NLVTNACQATQ
+639 NIVTNACQATQ
-650 LRANAD
+650 MRGKAE
-656 GAGYSPTLLVST
+656 GRGYSPTLLVST
-668 EGLPESVRIKV
+668 EGRGDTVCIKV

-684 GIPES
+684 GMPES
-689 IVRKIFDPFFTTKAG
+689 VVRKIFDPFFTTKSG

-715 HEIVREHGG
+715 HEIVREHEGQ
-724 RLVVDSEEGEFTE
+724 LAVETEEGEFTE
-737 FTLILPR
+737 FTIILPR
-744 TKRESSARAPVEEG
+744 VKGK

>member
-1 MTPPARRGLDSTIHA
+1 MNPPVQEGLDSRIHA
-16 TFAWILERLPSGWG
+16 TFEWILAKLPSRLG
-30 DRVREAT
+30 DRIREAT
-37 GNRFGIASQI
+37 GDRFGIASQI
-47 WVGLGGSVSLTLVA
+47 WVGLGGGVTLTLVA
-61 SLLALGLMTIVNASN
+61 SVLALGLMTIVNASQRN
-76 REVADTYMPGMIAA
+76 VTGTYMPGMIAA
-90 FDVARSSSELV
+90 FDVAQSSSELV

-109 ADTPEDLALVDV
+109 ADTPEDLELVDL

-126 ERFLRTRMGE
+126 EEFLLTRIRQMT
-136 MAGAGLEGELQD
+136 GAGLEGELQD
-148 SIVRLASSLVESID
+148 SVVRLVSGLVESID
-162 LIRESM
+162 LIRESA
-168 ARRMN
+168 ARRMT
-173 YRARVRGLERQVQE
+173 YRAQVSELEREVLE

-197 TAIDDQGFF
+197 TEIDDQEFF
-206 METGFRE
+206 METGLRE
-213 LDEPPAPVSVRNAP
+213 LTDQPAPISARNTP
-227 SELDQLRGL
+227 GELDQYRGL

-245 VSVLIQRALAQDDAG
+245 VSVLIQRALTQDDPG

-271 AMSDLE
+271 AMGDLE
-277 DALGDLRPETAARL
+277 AALGDLRPVTGAL
-291 NASFQALDDLYS
+291 FNPSFQALGDLYS

-329 EATTNGLLALVQPL
+329 EATTNDLAALVQPL
-343 VENAETSTREAGD
+343 VENAEISTQEAAD
-356 RSAILLRIG
+356 RSATLLQVG

-372 NILAVLAAVFGG
+372 NVLAVLAAVFGG

-417 EGNDEVTDMAG
+417 AGNDEVTDMAG

-448 LATEVQQKNA
+448 LATEVQDKNA
-458 ELETTL
+458 ELESTL

-473 VVTQEKLA
+473 VITQEKLA

-507 SVELIDELREELGF
+507 SVELIDELREELGL
-521 EKEKE
+521 EEQSS
-526 NGGGAEELATAADA
+526 NGDGAGPLAAAGDDELS
-540 ELTEI
+540 EI
-545 VNEILGDLQLN
+545 VDEILGDLQLN
-556 ISKVREHG
+556 ISKVKEHG

-586 SVDVNLLVDEYTKL
+586 SIDINLLVEEYTKL

-611 FNVAITR
+611 FNVTINR
-618 QLDPDA
+618 ELDPGA
-624 GQVDGIARDLSRVVL
+624 GRVEGIARDLSRVIL
-639 NLVTNACQATQ
+639 NIVTNACQATQ
-650 LRANAD
+650 MRGKAE
-656 GAGYSPTLLVST
+656 GRGYSPTLLVST
-668 EGLPESVRIKV
+668 ENQGDAVRIRI

-684 GIPES
+684 GMPES
-689 IVRKIFDPFFTTKAG
+689 VVRKIFDPFFTTKSG

-715 HEIVREHGG
+715 HEIVREHEGQ
-724 RLVVDSEEGEFTE
+724 LAVDTREGEYTE
-737 FTLILPR
+737 FGIVLPR
-744 TKRESSARAPVEEG
+744 AKAK

>member
-1 MTPPARRGLDSTIHA
+1 MTPPVQEGLDSRIHS
-16 TFAWILERLPSGWG
+16 TFEWVLAKLPSRWG
-30 DRVREAT
+30 VKLREAT

-47 WVGLGGSVSLTLVA
+47 WVGLGGGVSLTLVA
-61 SLLALGLMTIVNASN
+61 SLLALGLMTIVNASQ
-76 REVADTYMPGMIAA
+76 REVTGTYMPGMIAA

-109 ADTPEDLALVDV
+109 ADTPEDLALVEADV
-121 DVARE
+121 MRE
-126 ERFLRTRMGE
+126 EEFLLTRLGE
-136 MAGAGLEGELQD
+136 MTGTGMQGALQD
-148 SIVRLASSLVESID
+148 SVVVLASNLVGSID
-162 LIRESM
+162 LIRESV
-168 ARRMN
+168 ARRLT
-173 YRARVRGLERQVQE
+173 YRARVGDLERE
-187 VTLGTELLLV
+187 VLELTLGAELLLV
-197 TAIDDQGFF
+197 AAIDDQDFF
-206 METGFRE
+206 MATGLRE
-213 LDEPPAPVSVRNAP
+213 LTDQPAPTSARNAP
-227 SELDQLRGL
+227 EQLDQYRGL
-236 LNYQATQNE
+236 LNYQTNQNE
-245 VSVLIQRALAQDDAG
+245 VALLIQRALTQDDPG

-271 AMSDLE
+271 AMGNLQSDL
-277 DALGDLRPETAARL
+277 DDLLPATAALLRPSFERL
-291 NASFQALDDLYS
+291 GELYS
-303 AANGIYTIRT
+303 AASGIYTIRT

-329 EATTNGLLALVQPL
+329 EATTNDLAALVQPL
-343 VENAETSTREAGD
+343 VENAEISTREAAD
-356 RSAILLRIG
+356 RSATLLQIG

-372 NILAVLAAVFGG
+372 NVLAVLAAVFGG

-417 EGNDEVTDMAG
+417 AGNDEVTDMAG

-448 LATEVQQKNA
+448 LATEVQDKNA
-458 ELETTL
+458 ELESTL

-473 VVTQEKLA
+473 VITQEKLA

-507 SVELIDELREELGF
+507 SVELIDELREELGM
-521 EKEKE
+521 EGESG
-526 NGGGAEELATAADA
+526 NGDGVGPLAAAGDE

-545 VNEILGDLQLN
+545 VDEILGDLQLN
-556 ISKVREHG
+556 ISKVKEHG

-586 SVDVNLLVDEYTKL
+586 SIDINLLVEEYTKL

-611 FNVAITR
+611 FNVTITR
-618 QLDPDA
+618 ELDPEA
-624 GQVDGIARDLSRVVL
+624 GRVDGIARDLSRVIL
-639 NLVTNACQATQ
+639 NIVTNACQATQ
-650 LRANAD
+650 MRGKAE
-656 GAGYSPTLLVST
+656 GRGYSPTLLVST
-668 EGLPESVRIKV
+668 EGRDDTVCIKV

-684 GIPES
+684 GMPES
-689 IVRKIFDPFFTTKAG
+689 VVRKIFDPFFTTKSG

-715 HEIVREHGG
+715 HEIVREHNGQ
-724 RLVVDSEEGEFTE
+724 LAVETEEGEFTE
-737 FTLILPR
+737 FTIILPR
-744 TKRESSARAPVEEG
+744 VKGK

>member
-1 MTPPARRGLDSTIHA
+1 MTPPIQEGLDSRIHS
-16 TFAWILERLPSGWG
+16 TFEWVLGRLPSGWG
-30 DRVREAT
+30 DKVREAT

-61 SLLALGLMTIVNASN
+61 SLLALGLMTIVNASQ
-76 REVADTYMPGMIAA
+76 REVTGDYMPEMIAA

-109 ADTPEDLALVDV
+109 ANTPEDLALVETDV
-121 DVARE
+121 VRE
-126 ERFLRTRMGE
+126 EEFLLTRLGE
-136 MAGAGLEGELQD
+136 MTGTGMQGALQD
-148 SIVRLASSLVESID
+148 SVVLLASNLVESID
-162 LIRESM
+162 LIRESV
-168 ARRMN
+168 ARRLT
-173 YRARVRGLERQVQE
+173 YRAQVSDLERE
-187 VTLGTELLLV
+187 VLELTLGAELLLV
-197 TAIDDQGFF
+197 AAIDDQDFF
-206 METGFRE
+206 MATGLRE
-213 LDEPPAPVSVRNAP
+213 LTDQPAPISARNAP
-227 SELDQLRGL
+227 GQLDQYRGL

-245 VSVLIQRALAQDDAG
+245 VALLIQRALTQDDPG

-271 AMSDLE
+271 AM
-277 DALGDLRPETAARL
+277 GDLQNDLDDLQPATAALMRPSFERL
-291 NASFQALDDLYS
+291 GELYS

-329 EATTNGLLALVQPL
+329 EATTNDLGALVQPL
-343 VENAETSTREAGD
+343 VENAEVSTQEAAD
-356 RSAILLRIG
+356 RSATLLQIG

-372 NILAVLAAVFGG
+372 NVLAVLAAVFGG

-406 SRGELEAKLEI
+406 SGGELEAKLEI
-417 EGNDEVTDMAG
+417 AGNDEVADMAG

-448 LATEVQQKNA
+448 LATEVQEKNA

-473 VVTQEKLA
+473 VITQEKLA

-507 SVELIDELREELGF
+507 SVELIDELREELGL
-521 EKEKE
+521 EEE
-526 NGGGAEELATAADA
+526 SGNGNGAGPLAAAGDE

-545 VNEILGDLQLN
+545 VDEILGDLQLN
-556 ISKVREHG
+556 ISKVKEHG

-586 SVDVNLLVDEYTKL
+586 SVDINLLVEEYTKL

-611 FNVAITR
+611 FNVTINR
-618 QLDPDA
+618 ELDPEA
-624 GQVDGIARDLSRVVL
+624 GRVDGIARDLSRVVL
-639 NLVTNACQATQ
+639 NIVTNACQATQ
-650 LRANAD
+650 MRGKAE
-656 GAGYSPTLLVST
+656 GRGYSPTLFVST
-668 EGLPESVRIKV
+668 EGLGDTVRIRI

-684 GIPES
+684 GMPDS
-689 IVRKIFDPFFTTKAG
+689 VVRKIFDPFFTTKSG

-715 HEIVREHGG
+715 HEIVREHEGQ
-724 RLVVDSEEGEFTE
+724 LAVDTEEGEYTE
-737 FTLILPR
+737 FTIVLPR
-744 TKRESSARAPVEEG
+744 AKAN

>member
-1 MTPPARRGLDSTIHA
+1 MTPPVQEGLDSKIHS
-16 TFAWILERLPSGWG
+16 TFEWVLEKLPSGWG
-30 DRVREAT
+30 AKVREAT

-47 WVGLGGSVSLTLVA
+47 WVGLGGGVSLTLVA
-61 SLLALGLMTIVNASN
+61 SVLALGLMTIVNASQRN
-76 REVADTYMPGMIAA
+76 VTGTYMPGMIAA
-90 FDVARSSSELV
+90 FDVAQSSSELV

-109 ADTPEDLALVDV
+109 ADTPEDLELVDL

-126 ERFLRTRMGE
+126 EEFLLTRIGQMT
-136 MAGAGLEGELQD
+136 GAGLEGALQD
-148 SIVRLASSLVESID
+148 SVVRLVSGLVESID
-162 LIRESM
+162 LIRESA
-168 ARRMN
+168 ARRMT
-173 YRARVRGLERQVQE
+173 YRAQVSELERE
-187 VTLGTELLLV
+187 VLEITLGTELLLV
-197 TAIDDQGFF
+197 TEIDDQEFF
-206 METGFRE
+206 METGLRE
-213 LDEPPAPVSVRNAP
+213 LTDQPAPISARNTP
-227 SELDQLRGL
+227 DELDQYRGL

-245 VSVLIQRALAQDDAG
+245 VSVLIQRALTQDDPG

-271 AMSDLE
+271 AMGDLE
-277 DALGDLRPETAARL
+277 AALGDLRPATAAL
-291 NASFQALDDLYS
+291 FNPSFLALGDLYS

-329 EATTNGLLALVQPL
+329 EATTNDLAALVQPL
-343 VENAETSTREAGD
+343 VENAEISTQEAAD
-356 RSAILLRIG
+356 RSATLLQVG

-372 NILAVLAAVFGG
+372 NVLAVLAAVFGG

-417 EGNDEVTDMAG
+417 AGNDEVTDMAG

-448 LATEVQQKNA
+448 LATEVQDKNA
-458 ELETTL
+458 ELESTL

-473 VVTQEKLA
+473 VITQEKLA

-507 SVELIDELREELGF
+507 SVELIDELREELGM
-521 EKEKE
+521 EGESG
-526 NGGGAEELATAADA
+526 NGDGAGPLAAAGDE

-545 VNEILGDLQLN
+545 VDEILGDLQLN
-556 ISKVREHG
+556 ISKVKEHG

-586 SVDVNLLVDEYTKL
+586 SIDINLLVEEYTKL

-611 FNVAITR
+611 FNVTINR
-618 QLDPDA
+618 ELDPDA
-624 GQVDGIARDLSRVVL
+624 GRVDGIARDLSRVIL
-639 NLVTNACQATQ
+639 NIVTNACQATQ
-650 LRANAD
+650 MRGKAE
-656 GAGYSPTLLVST
+656 GRGYSPTLLVST
-668 EGLPESVRIKV
+668 EGQGDTVCIKV

-684 GIPES
+684 GMPES
-689 IVRKIFDPFFTTKAG
+689 VVRKIFDPFFTTKSG

-715 HEIVREHGG
+715 HEIVREHEGQ
-724 RLVVDSEEGEFTE
+724 LAVDTEEGEFTE
-737 FTLILPR
+737 FTIILPR
-744 TKRESSARAPVEEG
+744 VKGK

>member
-1 MTPPARRGLDSTIHA
+1 MTPPVREGLDSRIHS
-16 TFAWILERLPSGWG
+16 TFEWILGKLPSGWG
-30 DRVREAT
+30 DKVREAT

-61 SLLALGLMTIVNASN
+61 SFLALGLMTVVNASQ
-76 REVADTYMPGMIAA
+76 RDVTETYMPGMIAA

-101 RASPRLIA
+101 LASPRLIA
-109 ADTPEDLALVDV
+109 AATPEDLALVEADV
-121 DVARE
+121 VRE
-126 ERFLRTRMGE
+126 EEFLLTRLGE
-136 MAGAGLEGELQD
+136 MTGAGIEGELQD
-148 SIVRLASSLVESID
+148 SVVRLASSLVESID
-162 LIRESM
+162 LIRESV
-168 ARRMN
+168 ARRLT
-173 YRARVRGLERQVQE
+173 YRAQVNDLERDVLD
-187 VTLGTELLLV
+187 VTLGAELLLV
-197 TAIDDQGFF
+197 AQIDDQDFF
-206 METGFRE
+206 MATGLRE
-213 LDEPPAPVSVRNAP
+213 LADQPAPLSARNAP
-227 SELDQLRGL
+227 EELDQYRGL

-245 VSVLIQRALAQDDAG
+245 VALLIQRALTEDDPG

-271 AMSDLE
+271 AMGDLE
-277 DALGDLRPETAARL
+277 AALGDLRPATAAL
-291 NASFQALDDLYS
+291 FTPSFRTLGELYS
-303 AANGIYTIRT
+303 AADGIFTIRT

-329 EATTNGLLALVQPL
+329 EATTNDLLALVEPL
-343 VENAETSTREAGD
+343 VENAEISTEEAAD
-356 RSAILLRIG
+356 RSATLLRIG

-372 NILAVLAAVFGG
+372 NVVAVLAAVFGG

-417 EGNDEVTDMAG
+417 AGNDEVTDMAG

-448 LATEVQQKNA
+448 LATEVQEKNA
-458 ELETTL
+458 ELESTL

-473 VVTQEKLA
+473 VITQEKLA

-507 SVELIDELREELGF
+507 SVELIDELREELGL
-521 EKEKE
+521 EGESG
-526 NGGGAEELATAADA
+526 NGDGAGPLAAAEDEELS
-540 ELTEI
+540 EI
-545 VNEILGDLQLN
+545 VDEILGDLQLN

-571 DGMLAHSRDEAGQIE
+571 DGMLAHSRDEAGQVE
-586 SVDVNLLVDEYTKL
+586 SIDINLLVEEYTKL

-611 FNVAITR
+611 FNVTINR
-618 QLDPDA
+618 EFDPDV
-624 GQVDGIARDLSRVVL
+624 GRVDGIARDLSRVIL
-639 NLVTNACQATQ
+639 NIVTNACQATQ
-650 LRANAD
+650 IRS
-656 GAGYSPTLLVST
+656 GAEGRGYSPTLLVST
-668 EGLPESVRIKV
+668 EGRGDAVCIKV

-684 GIPES
+684 GIPDS
-689 IVRKIFDPFFTTKAG
+689 VVRKIFDPFFTTKSG

-715 HEIVREHGG
+715 HEIVREHEGQ
-724 RLVVDSEEGEFTE
+724 LAVDTKEGEYTE
-737 FTLILPR
+737 FSIVLPR
-744 TKRESSARAPVEEG
+744 GKGK

>member
-1 MTPPARRGLDSTIHA
+1 MDSRIHS
-16 TFAWILERLPSGWG
+16 TFEWVLAKLPSGWG
-30 DRVREAT
+30 DRVRAAT

-61 SLLALGLMTIVNASN
+61 SLLALGLMTIVNASQRN
-76 REVADTYMPGMIAA
+76 VTGTYMPGMIAA

-109 ADTPEDLALVDV
+109 ADTPEDLELVDL

-126 ERFLRTRMGE
+126 EEFLRTRMGQ
-136 MAGAGLEGELQD
+136 MTGAGLEGALQD
-148 SIVRLASSLVESID
+148 SVVRLASTLVESID
-162 LIRESM
+162 LIRESVS
-168 ARRMN
+168 RRMD
-173 YRARVRGLERQVQE
+173 YRARVGDLEREVRE
-187 VTLGTELLLV
+187 VTLGAELLLV
-197 TAIDDQGFF
+197 AEIDDQEFF
-206 METGFRE
+206 MATGLRE
-213 LDEPPAPVSVRNAP
+213 LTDQPAPVSARNAP
-227 SELDQLRGL
+227 AELDQLRGL

-245 VSVLIQRALAQDDAG
+245 VSVLIQRALTQDDPG

-271 AMSDLE
+271 AMGDLE
-277 DALGDLRPETAARL
+277 
-291 NASFQALDDLYS
+291 NALDDLQPATMALLRPSSQALGGLYS
-303 AANGIYTIRT
+303 AANGIFTIRT

-329 EATTNGLLALVQPL
+329 EATTNDLLALVQPL
-343 VENAETSTREAGD
+343 VENAEISTQEAAD
-356 RSAILLRIG
+356 RSAALLQIG

-372 NILAVLAAVFGG
+372 NVLAVLAAVFGG

-417 EGNDEVTDMAG
+417 AGNDEVTDMAG

-448 LATEVQQKNA
+448 LATEVQDKNA
-458 ELETTL
+458 ELESTL

-473 VVTQEKLA
+473 VITQEKLA

-507 SVELIDELREELGF
+507 SVELIDELREELGL
-521 EKEKE
+521 EAESG
-526 NGGGAEELATAADA
+526 NGDGAAPPAAAGDEELS
-540 ELTEI
+540 EI
-545 VNEILGDLQLN
+545 VDEILGDLQLN
-556 ISKVREHG
+556 ISKVKEHG

-586 SVDVNLLVDEYTKL
+586 SIDVNLLVEEYTKL

-611 FNVAITR
+611 FNVTINR
-618 QLDPDA
+618 ELDPDT
-624 GQVDGIARDLSRVVL
+624 GRVDGIARDLSRVIL
-639 NLVTNACQATQ
+639 NIVTNACQAIQ
-650 LRANAD
+650 MRGKAE
-656 GAGYSPTLLVST
+656 GRGYSPTLFVST
-668 EGLPESVRIKV
+668 EGRGDTVCVKV

-684 GIPES
+684 GIPQS
-689 IVRKIFDPFFTTKAG
+689 VVRKIFDPFFTTKSG
-704 TQGTGL
+704 IQGTGL

-715 HEIVREHGG
+715 HEIVREHEGQ
-724 RLVVDSEEGEFTE
+724 LVVDTEEDEFTE
-737 FTLILPR
+737 FTIILPR
-744 TKRESSARAPVEEG
+744 VKGK

>member
-1 MTPPARRGLDSTIHA
+1 MTPPVQEGLDSRIHS
-16 TFAWILERLPSGWG
+16 TFEWVLAKLPSAWG
-30 DRVREAT
+30 AKVREAT

-47 WVGLGGSVSLTLVA
+47 WVGLGGGVSLTLVA
-61 SLLALGLMTIVNASN
+61 SVLALGLMTIVNASQ
-76 REVADTYMPGMIAA
+76 RDVTGTYMPGMIAA
-90 FDVARSSSELV
+90 FDVAQSSSELV

-109 ADTPEDLALVDV
+109 ADTPEDLELVDL

-126 ERFLRTRMGE
+126 EEFLRTRIRQMT
-136 MAGAGLEGELQD
+136 GAGLEGALQD
-148 SIVRLASSLVESID
+148 SVVRLVSGLVESID
-162 LIRESM
+162 LIRESA
-168 ARRMN
+168 ARRMT
-173 YRARVRGLERQVQE
+173 YRAQVSELEREVLE

-197 TAIDDQGFF
+197 TEIDDQEFF
-206 METGFRE
+206 METGLRE
-213 LDEPPAPVSVRNAP
+213 LTDQPAPVSARNTP
-227 SELDQLRGL
+227 GELDQYRGL

-245 VSVLIQRALAQDDAG
+245 VSVLIQRALTQDDPG

-277 DALGDLRPETAARL
+277 AALGDLRPVTAAL
-291 NASFQALDDLYS
+291 LDPSFQALGELYS

-329 EATTNGLLALVQPL
+329 EVTTNDLAALVQPL
-343 VENAETSTREAGD
+343 VENAEISTREAAD
-356 RSAILLRIG
+356 RSAALLQIG

-372 NILAVLAAVFGG
+372 NVLAVLAAVFGG

-417 EGNDEVTDMAG
+417 AGNDEVTDMAG

-448 LATEVQQKNA
+448 LATEVQDKNA
-458 ELETTL
+458 ELESTL

-473 VVTQEKLA
+473 VITQEKLA

-507 SVELIDELREELGF
+507 SVELIDELREELGL
-521 EKEKE
+521 EEQSG
-526 NGGGAEELATAADA
+526 NGDGAGPLAAAGDEELN
-540 ELTEI
+540 EI
-545 VNEILGDLQLN
+545 VDEILGDLQLN
-556 ISKVREHG
+556 ISKVKEHG

-586 SVDVNLLVDEYTKL
+586 SIDINLLVEEYTKL

-611 FNVAITR
+611 FNVTINR
-618 QLDPDA
+618 ELDPDA
-624 GQVDGIARDLSRVVL
+624 GRVDGIARDLSRVIL
-639 NLVTNACQATQ
+639 NIVTNACQATQ
-650 LRANAD
+650 MRGKAE
-656 GAGYSPTLLVST
+656 GRGYSPTLLVST
-668 EGLPESVRIKV
+668 EGLGDTVCIKV

-684 GIPES
+684 GMPES
-689 IVRKIFDPFFTTKAG
+689 VVRKIFDPFFTTKSG

-715 HEIVREHGG
+715 HEIVREHEGQ
-724 RLVVDSEEGEFTE
+724 LAVDTEEDEFTE
-737 FTLILPR
+737 FTIILPR
-744 TKRESSARAPVEEG
+744 VKGK

>member
-1 MTPPARRGLDSTIHA
+1 MTPPVQEGLDSRIHS
-16 TFAWILERLPSGWG
+16 TFEWVLAKLPSRWG
-30 DRVREAT
+30 AKLRDAT

-47 WVGLGGSVSLTLVA
+47 WVGLGGGVSLTLVA
-61 SLLALGLMTIVNASN
+61 SLLALGLMTIVNASQ
-76 REVADTYMPGMIAA
+76 REVTGTYMPGMIAA

-109 ADTPEDLALVDV
+109 ADTPEDLALVEGDV
-121 DVARE
+121 MRE
-126 ERFLRTRMGE
+126 EEFLLTRLGE
-136 MAGAGLEGELQD
+136 MTGAGIEGELQD
-148 SIVRLASSLVESID
+148 SVVRLASTLVESID
-162 LIRESM
+162 LIRESVS
-168 ARRMN
+168 RRMN
-173 YRARVRGLERQVQE
+173 YRAQVSDLEREVQE
-187 VTLGTELLLV
+187 VTLGAELLLV
-197 TAIDDQGFF
+197 AEIDDQEFF
-206 METGFRE
+206 MATGLRE
-213 LDEPPAPVSVRNAP
+213 LTDQPAPVSARNAP
-227 SELDQLRGL
+227 TELDHYRGL
-236 LNYQATQNE
+236 LEYQSTQNE
-245 VSVLIQRALAQDDAG
+245 VSLLIQRGLTQDDPG

-271 AMSDLE
+271 AMSGLE
-277 DALGDLRPETAARL
+277 AALDALNPETAALFRP
-291 NASFQALDDLYS
+291 SFQALGDLYS
-303 AANGIYTIRT
+303 AANGIFTIRT

-329 EATTNGLLALVQPL
+329 ETTTNDLNAFVQPL
-343 VENAETSTREAGD
+343 VENAEISTQEAAD
-356 RSAILLRIG
+356 RSATLLQIG

-372 NILAVLAAVFGG
+372 NVLAVLAAVFGG

-417 EGNDEVTDMAG
+417 AGNDEVTDMAG

-448 LATEVQQKNA
+448 LATEVQDKNA
-458 ELETTL
+458 ELESTL

-473 VVTQEKLA
+473 VITQEKLA

-507 SVELIDELREELGF
+507 SVELIDELREELGM
-521 EKEKE
+521 EGESG
-526 NGGGAEELATAADA
+526 NGDGAGPLAAGGDE

-545 VNEILGDLQLN
+545 VDEILGDLQLN
-556 ISKVREHG
+556 ISKVKEHG

-586 SVDVNLLVDEYTKL
+586 SIDINLLVEEYTKL

-611 FNVAITR
+611 FNVTIIR
-618 QLDPDA
+618 ELDPEA
-624 GQVDGIARDLSRVVL
+624 GRVDGIARDLSRVIL
-639 NLVTNACQATQ
+639 NIVTNACQATQ
-650 LRANAD
+650 MRGKAE
-656 GAGYSPTLLVST
+656 GRGYSPTLLVST
-668 EGLPESVRIKV
+668 EGRSDAVCIKV

-684 GIPES
+684 GMPES
-689 IVRKIFDPFFTTKAG
+689 VVRKIFDPFFTTKSG

-715 HEIVREHGG
+715 HEIVREHEGQ
-724 RLVVDSEEGEFTE
+724 LAVETEEGEFTE
-737 FTLILPR
+737 FTIILPR
-744 TKRESSARAPVEEG
+744 MKGK

>member
-1 MTPPARRGLDSTIHA
+1 MNPPVQEGLDSRIHA
-16 TFAWILERLPSGWG
+16 TFEWILAKLPSRLG
-30 DRVREAT
+30 DRIREAT
-37 GNRFGIASQI
+37 GDRFGIASQI
-47 WVGLGGSVSLTLVA
+47 WVGLGGGVTLTLVA
-61 SLLALGLMTIVNASN
+61 SVLALGLMTIVNASQRN
-76 REVADTYMPGMIAA
+76 VTGTYMPGMIAA
-90 FDVARSSSELV
+90 FDVAQSSSELV

-109 ADTPEDLALVDV
+109 ADTPEDLELVDL

-126 ERFLRTRMGE
+126 EEFLLTRIRQMT
-136 MAGAGLEGELQD
+136 GAGLEGELQD
-148 SIVRLASSLVESID
+148 SVVRLVSGLVESID
-162 LIRESM
+162 LIRESA
-168 ARRMN
+168 ARRMT
-173 YRARVRGLERQVQE
+173 YRAQVSELEREVLE

-197 TAIDDQGFF
+197 TEIDDQEFF
-206 METGFRE
+206 METGLRE
-213 LDEPPAPVSVRNAP
+213 LTDQPAPISARNTP
-227 SELDQLRGL
+227 GELDQYRGL

-245 VSVLIQRALAQDDAG
+245 VSVLIQRALTQDDPG

-271 AMSDLE
+271 AMGDLE
-277 DALGDLRPETAARL
+277 AALGDLRPVTAAL
-291 NASFQALDDLYS
+291 FNPSFETLGELYS

-329 EATTNGLLALVQPL
+329 EATTSDLAALVQPL
-343 VENAETSTREAGD
+343 VENAEISTQEAAD
-356 RSAILLRIG
+356 RSATLLQVG

-372 NILAVLAAVFGG
+372 NVLAVLAAVFGG

-417 EGNDEVTDMAG
+417 AGNDEVTDMAG

-448 LATEVQQKNA
+448 LATEVQDKNA
-458 ELETTL
+458 ELESTL

-473 VVTQEKLA
+473 VITQEKLA

-507 SVELIDELREELGF
+507 SVELIDELREELGL
-521 EKEKE
+521 EEQSS
-526 NGGGAEELATAADA
+526 NGDGAGPLAAAGDDELS
-540 ELTEI
+540 EI
-545 VNEILGDLQLN
+545 VDEILGDLQLN
-556 ISKVREHG
+556 ISKVKEHG

-586 SVDVNLLVDEYTKL
+586 SIDINLLVEEYTKL

-611 FNVAITR
+611 FNVTINR
-618 QLDPDA
+618 ELDPGA
-624 GQVDGIARDLSRVVL
+624 GRVEGIARDLSRVIL
-639 NLVTNACQATQ
+639 NIVTNACQATQ
-650 LRANAD
+650 MRGKAE
-656 GAGYSPTLLVST
+656 GRGYSPTLLVST
-668 EGLPESVRIKV
+668 ENQGDAVRIRI

-684 GIPES
+684 GMPES
-689 IVRKIFDPFFTTKAG
+689 VVRKIFDPFFTTKSG

-715 HEIVREHGG
+715 HEIVREHEGQ
-724 RLVVDSEEGEFTE
+724 LAVDTREGEYTE
-737 FTLILPR
+737 FGIVLPR
-744 TKRESSARAPVEEG
+744 AKAR

>member
-1 MTPPARRGLDSTIHA
+1 MTPPVQEGLDSKIHS
-16 TFAWILERLPSGWG
+16 TFEWVLAKLPSGWG
-30 DRVREAT
+30 AKVREAT

-47 WVGLGGSVSLTLVA
+47 WVGLGGGVTLTLVA
-61 SLLALGLMTIVNASN
+61 SVLALGLMTIVNASQ
-76 REVADTYMPGMIAA
+76 RDVTGTYMPGMIAA
-90 FDVARSSSELV
+90 FDVAQSSSELV

-109 ADTPEDLALVDV
+109 ADTPEDLELVDR

-126 ERFLRTRMGE
+126 EEFLLTRIGQMT
-136 MAGAGLEGELQD
+136 GAGLDGALQD
-148 SIVRLASSLVESID
+148 SVVRLVSGLVESID
-162 LIRESM
+162 LIRESA
-168 ARRMN
+168 ARRMT
-173 YRARVRGLERQVQE
+173 YRAQVNELEREVLE

-197 TAIDDQGFF
+197 TEIDDQEFF
-206 METGFRE
+206 METGLRE
-213 LDEPPAPVSVRNAP
+213 LTDQPAPISARNTP
-227 SELDQLRGL
+227 GELDQYRGL

-245 VSVLIQRALAQDDAG
+245 VSVLIQRALTQDDPG

-271 AMSDLE
+271 AMGDLE
-277 DALGDLRPETAARL
+277 AALGDLRPVTAAL
-291 NASFQALDDLYS
+291 FNPSFQALGDLYS

-329 EATTNGLLALVQPL
+329 EATTNDLAALVQPL
-343 VENAETSTREAGD
+343 VENAEISTREAAD
-356 RSAILLRIG
+356 RSATLLQIG

-372 NILAVLAAVFGG
+372 NVLAVLAAVFGG

-417 EGNDEVTDMAG
+417 AGNDEVTDMAG

-448 LATEVQQKNA
+448 LATEVQDKNA
-458 ELETTL
+458 ELESTL

-473 VVTQEKLA
+473 VITQEKLA

-507 SVELIDELREELGF
+507 SVELIDELREELGL
-521 EKEKE
+521 EEQSS
-526 NGGGAEELATAADA
+526 NGDGAGPLAAAGDEELS
-540 ELTEI
+540 EI
-545 VNEILGDLQLN
+545 VDEILGDLQLN
-556 ISKVREHG
+556 ISKVKEHG

-586 SVDVNLLVDEYTKL
+586 SIDINLLVEEYTKL

-611 FNVAITR
+611 FNVTINR
-618 QLDPDA
+618 EIDPEA
-624 GQVDGIARDLSRVVL
+624 GRVDGIARDLSRVIL
-639 NLVTNACQATQ
+639 NIVTNACQATQ
-650 LRANAD
+650 MRGKAE
-656 GAGYSPTLLVST
+656 GRGYSPTLLVST
-668 EGLPESVRIKV
+668 EGRGDSVCIRI

-684 GIPES
+684 GMPES
-689 IVRKIFDPFFTTKAG
+689 VVRKIFDPFFTTKSG

-715 HEIVREHGG
+715 HEIVREHNGQ
-724 RLVVDSEEGEFTE
+724 LAVDTEEGEFTE
-737 FTLILPR
+737 FTIILPR
-744 TKRESSARAPVEEG
+744 VKGK